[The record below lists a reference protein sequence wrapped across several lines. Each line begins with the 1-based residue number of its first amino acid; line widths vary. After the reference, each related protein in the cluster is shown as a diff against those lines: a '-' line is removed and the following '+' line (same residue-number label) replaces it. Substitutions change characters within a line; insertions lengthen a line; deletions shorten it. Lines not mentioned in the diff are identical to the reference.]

1 MDVDLL
7 GFLKDGTY
15 RIKTLEILNKK
26 PMLSSEL
33 AIELDVNRASMSR
46 ILKVLKEKDLVI
58 STSNKTRTVVY
69 SISKKGK
76 EVLEELKWPLSL
88 QRNKYEIGL

>member
-1 MDVDLL
+1 MIFMDADLL

-15 RIKTLEILNKK
+15 RIKTLKILDKK

-69 SISKKGK
+69 SISEKGK
-76 EVLEELKWPLSL
+76 KVLEELK
-88 QRNKYEIGL
+88 

>member
-1 MDVDLL
+1 MDADLL

-15 RIKTLEILNKK
+15 RIKTLDLLNKK

-46 ILKVLKEKDLVI
+46 ILKALKEKNLVI

-69 SISKKGK
+69 SISKLGK
-76 EVLEELKWPLSL
+76 QTLEELK
-88 QRNKYEIGL
+88 

>member
-1 MDVDLL
+1 MDADLL

-15 RIKTLEILNKK
+15 RIKTLDILNKK

-33 AIELDVNRASMSR
+33 AIELDINRASMSR
-46 ILKVLKEKDLVI
+46 ILRVLKEKDLVI

-76 EVLEELKWPLSL
+76 EVLEELK
-88 QRNKYEIGL
+88 

>member
-1 MDVDLL
+1 MILMDADLL

-15 RIKTLEILNKK
+15 RIKTLDILNKK

-33 AIELDVNRASMSR
+33 AIELDINRASMSR
-46 ILKVLKEKDLVI
+46 ILRVLKEKDLVI

-76 EVLEELKWPLSL
+76 EVLEELK
-88 QRNKYEIGL
+88 

>member
-1 MDVDLL
+1 MIFMDVNLL

-15 RIKTLEILNKK
+15 RIKTLKILNEK

-46 ILKVLKEKDLVI
+46 ILKVLKEKNLVI

-69 SISKKGK
+69 SISKLGK
-76 EVLEELKWPLSL
+76 KTLEEL
-88 QRNKYEIGL
+88 E

>member
-15 RIKTLEILNKK
+15 RIKILEILNKK
-26 PMLSSEL
+26 PKLSSEL
-33 AIELDVNRASMSR
+33 AVELNVNRASMSR
-46 ILKVLKEKDLVI
+46 ILKVLKERDLVI

-69 SISKKGK
+69 SISERGRK
-76 EVLEELKWPLSL
+76 VLEEIK
-88 QRNKYEIGL
+88 

>member
-1 MDVDLL
+1 MDADLL

-15 RIKTLEILNKK
+15 RMKTLEILNKK

-46 ILKVLKEKDLVI
+46 ILKLLKEKSLVI

-76 EVLEELKWPLSL
+76 EVLEELK
-88 QRNKYEIGL
+88 

>member
-1 MDVDLL
+1 MIFMDADLL

-15 RIKTLEILNKK
+15 RIKALEILNKK

-33 AIELDVNRASMSR
+33 AIELNVNRTSMSR
-46 ILKVLKEKDLVI
+46 ILKVLKERNLVI
-58 STSNKTRTVVY
+58 STSNRTRTVVY

-76 EVLEELKWPLSL
+76 EVLEELK
-88 QRNKYEIGL
+88 

>member
-1 MDVDLL
+1 MDVNLL

-26 PMLSSEL
+26 HMLSSEL

-46 ILKVLKEKDLVI
+46 ILKVLKEKNLHI
-58 STSNKTRTVVY
+58 QIKN
-69 SISKKGK
+69 
-76 EVLEELKWPLSL
+76 
-88 QRNKYEIGL
+88 EITPERKIIMFQKRIIIL

>member
-1 MDVDLL
+1 MDVNLL

-26 PMLSSEL
+26 HMLSSEL
-33 AIELDVNRASMSR
+33 AVELDVNRASMR
-46 ILKVLKEKDLVI
+46 RMLKVIKERNLVI

-69 SISKKGK
+69 SISKTGKG
-76 EVLEELKWPLSL
+76 VLEELK
-88 QRNKYEIGL
+88 

>member
-1 MDVDLL
+1 MDTNLL
-7 GFLKDGTY
+7 GFLKDGNY

-26 PMLSSEL
+26 PLLSSEL

-46 ILKVLKEKDLVI
+46 ILKVLKEKNLVI
-58 STSNKTRTVVY
+58 STSNNTRTVVY

-76 EVLEELKWPLSL
+76 EVLEELK
-88 QRNKYEIGL
+88 